1 VDVRYPDEKVKTHHR
16 EEFPFI
22 KEGEY
27 KIMLDLAFIRS
38 HPDAVKEAARVKRSD
53 IDIDYLLE
61 VDRQVTAL
69 QRQVEDMRAQQNQL
83 SKRVKE
89 AGKDKELRDR
99 LIAEGRQFAEQIKTM
114 EPGLNALLEE
124 RQQLLYLVPNIPDP
138 SAPIGDD
145 ESDNVPIKY
154 WGKPPT
160 FDFDPLDHYSL
171 MQRLDLVD
179 IERAV
184 KIAGARSYVLKGD
197 AARLELALMHF
208 ALDRVARKGFTP
220 LIVPAMAREFCF
232 IGSGQFPKGRDQVYA
247 IEDEDTFLVGTA
259 EVSITGMYKDEIL
272 KEEDLPLTFV
282 GFCPCFRKEAGTYG
296 KDTRGVFRVHQFNK
310 VEQYVICKAD
320 HQESVRW
327 HEQLLANSEEL
338 VQALELPYRVV
349 NVSTGDMG
357 DGKVGMYDLECW
369 IPSEGRYRETH
380 SCSYFHEWQARRV
393 NIRYRDKEG
402 KVKFVHTLNNT
413 AIASPRI
420 FLPLLET
427 HQQADGTVRIPGALR
442 PYMGGQEYI
451 MPYHKD

>member
-1 VDVRYPDEKVKTHHR
+1 
-16 EEFPFI
+16 
-22 KEGEY
+22 
-27 KIMLDLAFIRS
+27 MLDLAFIRS
-38 HPDAVKEAARVKRSD
+38 HPDAVKEAARVKRND
-53 IDIDYLLE
+53 IDVDYLLE
-61 VDRQVTAL
+61 VDRRVTAL

-83 SKRVKE
+83 SKRIKE

-99 LIAEGRQFAEQIKTM
+99 LIAEGRQLAEQIKTI
-114 EPGLNALLEE
+114 EPKLNALLEE

-138 SAPIGDD
+138 SAPVGAD
-145 ESDNVPIKY
+145 ESDNVPVKY

-160 FDFDPLDHYSL
+160 FDFEPLDHYSL

-197 AARLELALMHF
+197 AAH
-208 ALDRVARKGFTP
+208 
-220 LIVPAMAREFCF
+220 
-232 IGSGQFPKGRDQVYA
+232 
-247 IEDEDTFLVGTA
+247 TFLVGTA
-259 EVSITGMYKDEIL
+259 EVSITGMYRDEIL
-272 KEEDLPLTFV
+272 KEEDLPMTFV

-320 HQESVRW
+320 HEESVRW

-393 NIRYRDKEG
+393 NIRYRDAEG

-451 MPYHKD
+451 MPRHKG